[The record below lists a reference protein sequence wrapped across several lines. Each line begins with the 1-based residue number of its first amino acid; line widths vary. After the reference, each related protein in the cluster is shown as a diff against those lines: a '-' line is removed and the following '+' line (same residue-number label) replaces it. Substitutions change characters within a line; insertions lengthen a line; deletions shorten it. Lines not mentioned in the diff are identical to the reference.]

1 VPGAPLLLPNLV
13 IGQDFYGDLGSATVR
28 RLPGALVSP
37 IAPDRVPDFDMRHS
51 VFGVLASAGA
61 DLALDRVEVQVP
73 PFEGARLLG
82 ADPGERRQ
90 RDVGA
95 DGLFPAGFEQGV
107 DLFEPEC
114 LARPTLAWPTISATT
129 STRSRA
135 ARAATRATATERR
148 R

>member
-73 PFEGARLLG
+73 PFEGARLL
-82 ADPGERRQ
+82 
-90 RDVGA
+90 